1 MKQPK
6 LAEPNR
12 INVYTCEECGG
23 ETVTIDVH
31 EGVTPFMLRCR
42 ATGKEGDCDGAAYS
56 CMYRVH
62 GKPIPKWEWFKP
74 IGSEYN
80 KLSRDMKE
88 HVDKGGLDIRRKPEP
103 DAAVSHA

>member
-1 MKQPK
+1 
-6 LAEPNR
+6 
-12 INVYTCEECGG
+12 
-23 ETVTIDVH
+23 
-31 EGVTPFMLRCR
+31 
-42 ATGKEGDCDGAAYS
+42 
-56 CMYRVH
+56 MYRVH